1 MSEGYDILMVD
12 DSRTVKGVIAKA
24 LALSGLAVASLREA
38 GNGKEGLELAR
49 ARRPDLIFADLNMP
63 VMGGLEMIAALKD
76 DASLRDVPIVV
87 ISTEGNE
94 GRIGGLK
101 ERGVAAFLRKPFRPE
116 AIKALAGEIL
126 GAGHG

>member
-1 MSEGYDILMVD
+1 MTAGYEILMVD

-24 LALSGLAVASLREA
+24 LSLSGLAVASLREA
-38 GNGKEGLELAR
+38 GNGKEGLEMAR

-63 VMGGLEMIAALKD
+63 VMGGLEMISALKD
-76 DASLRDVPIVV
+76 DPALRSAPIVV

-94 GRIGGLK
+94 DRIGGLK
-101 ERGVAAFLRKPFRPE
+101 EKGIAFLRKPFRPE
-116 AIKALAGEIL
+116 AIEELAGGIL